1 MSVNDALKKAAKVIE
16 DRREKNPISTIL
28 ILSDGHDNSS
38 HWNSVHLKRSPPP
51 TWKPRSILLDVTLQ
65 LGFVP
70 DSAPAELSAVYSAS
84 SWPGVFGP
92 GSIRVGELH
101 GKEEREF
108 LVELKTA
115 RLYYHPPSNAEEDH
129 LHHHH
134 DNAAEN
140 GGSGIHA
147 PMSSCG
153 VKMTMPK
160 KGFDATDLLFHSVV

>member
-1 MSVNDALKKAAKVIE
+1 MGKYVELLDALRIAG
-16 DRREKNPISTIL
+16 RFY
-28 ILSDGHDNSS
+28 S
-38 HWNSVHLKRSPPP
+38 HCP
-51 TWKPRSILLDVTLQ
+51 Q
-65 LGFVP
+65 
-70 DSAPAELSAVYSAS
+70 
-84 SWPGVFGP
+84 
-92 GSIRVGELH
+92 
-101 GKEEREF
+101 
-108 LVELKTA
+108 TA

-153 VKMTMPK
+153 VKMTMSK